1 MSNRIISRV
10 LHKLNIPA
18 RFSGVIQ
25 AVTGRHYAALVE
37 NMYARAHA
45 EYDGI
50 TFDISS
56 ALALWRAQ
64 THRTKEPQTI
74 AWIDTFAPGEVLFD
88 IGANVGVFSLY
99 AARHRDAA
107 VYAFEP
113 SPLNFSTLCRNV
125 ALNKLS
131 DNVSPFCVAM
141 SDKTVID
148 QLHMSSLAV
157 GAAHTGFKTPLNEF
171 GKPIA
176 VVHRQASLGF
186 SMDDFIRI
194 FNLPAPHHIK
204 IDVDGAEAVVVK
216 GMHNI
221 LRDPRLKTVM
231 IELPCRVGDQLPS
244 LLQDFI
250 EAGFAVVREDHP
262 DGDTRLSNYL
272 LKRL

>member
-1 MSNRIISRV
+1 MSNHIIHRILR
-10 LHKLNIPA
+10 KLNIPA
-18 RFSGVIQ
+18 RFAHVMQ
-25 AVTGRHYAALVE
+25 VMTGRHYASLTEA
-37 NMYARAHA
+37 MYGRAHQ
-45 EYDGI
+45 EYNDI
-50 TFDISS
+50 TFDTSS
-56 ALALWRAQ
+56 SLALWRAQ

-88 IGANVGVFSLY
+88 VGANVGVFSLY
-99 AARHRDAA
+99 AARHSHAK

-113 SPLNFSTLCRNV
+113 SPLNFATLCRNV

-131 DNVSPFCVAM
+131 ENVSPFCVAL

-157 GAAHTGFKTPLNEF
+157 GAAHTGFKSPLNEF
-171 GKPIA
+171 GKPIE

-216 GMHNI
+216 GMHNT
-221 LRDPRLKTVM
+221 LRDPGLKSVL
-231 IELPCRVGDQLPS
+231 IELPCRVGDQLPA
-244 LLQDFI
+244 LLEDFI
-250 EAGFAVVREDHP
+250 AAGFIVAREDHP
-262 DGDTRLSNYL
+262 DGDARLSNYL
-272 LKRL
+272 LKRA